1 MELATNLNMG
11 LQTSNIGNPT
21 LNFTFDSGAAFFGAL
36 VPALVNTGFT
46 VGIIF
51 FVFNLI
57 MGGVKWTS
65 VGGDKSHLE
74 VARTQVTHAIIG
86 IFVLLSLYAIVSLVE
101 YFFGV
106 DLTLFDLQSLRLN
119 MGAGSVPLP
128 PCGPGTGNPC

>member
-1 MELATNLNMG
+1 MG

-21 LNFTFDSGAAFFGAL
+21 LNFTFDSGAAFVGAL
-36 VPALVNTGFT
+36 VPALVNIGFT
-46 VGIIF
+46 VGAIF

-65 VGGDKSHLE
+65 AGGDKGHLE

-106 DLTLFDLQSLRLN
+106 NLTLFDLELLRIN
-119 MGAGSVPLP
+119 AGSGGFIP
-128 PCGPGTGNPC
+128 PCPPCPPGQVCPC